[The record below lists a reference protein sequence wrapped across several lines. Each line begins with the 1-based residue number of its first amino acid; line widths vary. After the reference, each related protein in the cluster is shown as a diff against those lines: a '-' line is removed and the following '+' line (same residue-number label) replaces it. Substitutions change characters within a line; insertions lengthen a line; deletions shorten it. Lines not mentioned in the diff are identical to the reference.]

1 VKVAAHHFE
10 SLDVFRGI
18 TMAAMILVNNPG
30 DWSAVFPPLMHEYW
44 TGCTFADLIFP
55 WFIFILGAAMPFAF
69 ARRRRC
75 GQDTAGFYRR
85 IIRRAALLLVLGLL
99 LNWLDVWPVSAP
111 LRYPGVLQRIAVS
124 YLLAAV
130 VVMNFD
136 QRVRALAAALLL
148 GGHWA
153 LLTLVPFGGH
163 PGGTLNPEHNLA
175 GYVDATILGR
185 HALARPIDPEGLL
198 GILPSAAT
206 AIIGVLAGDL
216 VRRTLHR
223 QALVRRLA
231 IAGAATLLVGLVWSL
246 MLPVSKPLWTGSY
259 VLIVTGLGMLAFDG
273 IYLVVDAR
281 QLRSWARP
289 FVWLGVNPLAIY
301 FLSEVTGHLLENIE
315 INEGTVRTTPKAL
328 LVSRLFEPVVGRW
341 GEEWASFAFAAAFV
355 TVWVAVAGL
364 LYQRRIRIQV

>member
-1 VKVAAHHFE
+1 
-10 SLDVFRGI
+10 
-18 TMAAMILVNNPG
+18 MILVNNPG
-30 DWSAVFPPLMHEYW
+30 DWSAVFPPLMHTYW
-44 TGCTFADLIFP
+44 TRCTLADLIFP
-55 WFIFILGAAMPFAF
+55 WFIFIMGAAMPFAF
-69 ARRRRC
+69 ARRHQC
-75 GQDTAGFYRR
+75 GQDTVEFHRR

-99 LNWLDVWPVSAP
+99 LNWLDVWPASAP

-231 IAGAATLLVGLVWSL
+231 IAGAGTLSVGLVWSL
-246 MLPVSKPLWTGSY
+246 MLPVSKPLWTRSY
-259 VLIVTGLGMLAFDG
+259 VLIVTGLGMLASMASTSSSTLGSYDLG
-273 IYLVVDAR
+273 R
-281 QLRSWARP
+281 GRSSGSASIR
-289 FVWLGVNPLAIY
+289 
-301 FLSEVTGHLLENIE
+301 SRSCR
-315 INEGTVRTTPKAL
+315 VRK
-328 LVSRLFEPVVGRW
+328 F
-341 GEEWASFAFAAAFV
+341 
-355 TVWVAVAGL
+355 GL
-364 LYQRRIRIQV
+364 RRIKRPLHFSEAPCSYRSCTSRCPAFCS